1 MNYLEENKTENTVE
15 KKDDKNTDTQNNNQ
29 KEMNFGKFANAQ
41 ALFSAYQSLE
51 KEFTK
56 KSQQLKELKKQYG
69 CDNDEKVL
77 SPQQNTDNFATQ
89 NPTEPAFVVDNPAQ
103 ANDKNADE
111 ILADKDFM
119 ENHVFNNPK
128 VANEVLQRYLMA
140 LSKVDLPQTING
152 KSGAMS
158 LTPPKKPQTL
168 KEASVLAKK
177 LFK

>member
-1 MNYLEENKTENTVE
+1 LNYLEENKTEITTE
-15 KKDDKNTDTQNNNQ
+15 KKEDKNTDTQNQ

-41 ALFSAYQSLE
+41 ALFNAYQNLE
-51 KEFTK
+51 REFTK

-69 CDNDEKVL
+69 CDNDENFL
-77 SPQQNTDNFATQ
+77 SPQQNTDNFAMQ
-89 NPTEPAFVVDNPAQ
+89 NPAESSLHADNPVQTSVQDA
-103 ANDKNADE
+103 DK

-119 ENHVFNNPK
+119 ETHVFNNPK
-128 VANEVLQRYLMA
+128 VANEVFQRYLQA
-140 LSKVDLPQTING
+140 LSKLDLPQTING

>member
-1 MNYLEENKTENTVE
+1 MNYIEENKVENPAE
-15 KKDDKNTDTQNNNQ
+15 KKEDKNTDTQNNQ

-41 ALFSAYQSLE
+41 ALFNAYQNLE
-51 KEFTK
+51 REFTK
-56 KSQQLKELKKQYG
+56 KSQQLKELKKQFD
-69 CDNDEKVL
+69 CDNDENIL
-77 SPQQNTDNFATQ
+77 SPQQDTDNFAMQ
-89 NPTEPAFVVDNPAQ
+89 NPTESTLYADNPVQ
-103 ANDKNADE
+103 ASVKDADN

-128 VANEVLQRYLMA
+128 VANEVLQRYLLA
-140 LSKVDLPQTING
+140 LSKLDLPQTING

-158 LTPPKKPQTL
+158 LTPPKKPQSL